1 MQKKLLKK
9 VQIFLSICLV
19 LSVLVACGPK
29 PTEAPVEPVE
39 VSDEGEAEEVEE
51 AETAEEEVV
60 LKIAIGA
67 EIEDMSS
74 LRGGGHLAFWLAMQW
89 ASPMYYDSEGQL
101 HPFVFDTWESNDDF
115 TVWTFTIDPKAV
127 FSDNSPITAQD
138 VKATWDVAAVP
149 STKHQRVGLF
159 FSGVEGYGDVI
170 NGNAMQ
176 MSGIVAKDSS
186 TVVVTLTTPDP
197 VFFQRVASHLICP
210 AKASQVADAEGKEV
224 FQWWHPDNGVVTSG
238 PFVVESIDLDNDE
251 VVMVKNPNFWISEPK
266 VDKVILRSVTD
277 AQTAIT
283 MFQNGELD
291 AINEIF
297 TPTLVE
303 ELGEEFVQGTLI
315 PRGHQFWL
323 DASKAPLDDVN
334 VRKALILA
342 VDPDMV
348 FEAAFPNG
356 PGQSVHQLLVGVD
369 GVDASYNWYDADP
382 EAAQA
387 ALAESSYGSVENLP
401 KLYFVGIS
409 QASHELAAQYIA
421 EQWRQILGIEQVE
434 MKAGF
439 DEYSGPDQER
449 IQIFRDDTGAR
460 FPDAVAYLLG
470 AIHSS
475 SGTAQRK
482 MGGYQNLE
490 VDALLEEAST
500 IPPDDPRRV
509 ELALEAQELY
519 LQDWMFIPYYH
530 QNISNFSMPWVK
542 NWSKNLDWQV
552 VEPWNVE
559 VEAH

>member
-1 MQKKLLKK
+1 MQKNILKK
-9 VQIFLSICLV
+9 LQIFLSICLV

-29 PTEAPVEPVE
+29 PTEAPVEPAK
-39 VSDEGEAEEVEE
+39 VSDAEEAEEE
-51 AETAEEEVV
+51 ETAEEEVV
-60 LKIAIGA
+60 LNIAIGA
-67 EIEDMSS
+67 AIEDMSS
-74 LRGGGHLAFWLAMQW
+74 LRGGGHLAFWIAMQW

-101 HPFVFDTWESNDDF
+101 HPFVFDTWESNDDY

-170 NGNAMQ
+170 NGDAMQ

-186 TVVVTLTTPDP
+186 TVVVTLTSPDP

-210 AKASQVADAEGKEV
+210 AKASQVVDAEGKEV

-238 PFVVESIDLDNDE
+238 PFVVESIDLDNNE
-251 VVMVKNPNFWISEPK
+251 VVMVKNPNFWIAEPK
-266 VDKVILRSVTD
+266 VDKVILRSITD

-283 MFQNGELD
+283 MFKNGELD

-323 DASKAPLDDVN
+323 DASKAPLDDIN

-348 FEAAFPNG
+348 FEAAFPQG
-356 PGQSVHQLLVGVD
+356 PGQAVQQLLVGVD
-369 GVDASYNWYDADP
+369 GIDPDYQWYEANADAAK
-382 EAAQA
+382 A

-421 EQWRQILGIEQVE
+421 EQWRQVLGIEQVE
-434 MKAGF
+434 MKGGF
-439 DEYSGPDQER
+439 DDYSGPDQER

-482 MGGYQNLE
+482 MGGYQNLD
-490 VDALLEEAST
+490 VDALLDEAST
-500 IPPDDPRRV
+500 IPPGDPRRV
-509 ELALEAQELY
+509 ELAVEAQSLY